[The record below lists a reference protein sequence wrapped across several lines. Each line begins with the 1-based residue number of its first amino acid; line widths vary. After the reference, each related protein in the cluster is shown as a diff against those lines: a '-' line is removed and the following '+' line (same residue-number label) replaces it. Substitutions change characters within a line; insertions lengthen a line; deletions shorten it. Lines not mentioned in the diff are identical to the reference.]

1 MNNQTQGYVRLT
13 SKLMMVYKCFGHLWF
28 LRIQLYCSTEL
39 ISINLRR
46 LLCWNNRCMGRKWTI
61 IYLREIWY
69 KHKPDFLYLSETEKD
84 TTFFAFYA
92 SCISLWIWL
101 IWTVKDLVMY
111 WCIFRWRE
119 RYWSLYDF
127 ASISGLHINAAKS
140 SLYASGSGIANVCE
154 EAERA
159 GIEVGQLPIRYMGL
173 PLTTKALSKED
184 YEPLIDTIRT
194 RMLSWTNKSLSYA
207 GRSQLLNSVISSIVS
222 FWSSAFILPMSCL
235 DTIESLC
242 SAFIWAGDPHQTHK
256 AKVKWDDLCYPKSE
270 GGLDIRRL
278 QDTVRVFAL
287 SLIWQFFN
295 MSDSLWVSWV
305 QHYLL
310 HHSSFWDVRE
320 ETTGSWI
327 WRKLL
332 KLCPLAC
339 QFIRVEVGNGEKAF
353 FWHDDWLR
361 IGKLIELTGATGT
374 RYLGIVRSARVCDAV
389 VQGQW
394 RVRGQRSRHFQDLHA
409 KVQAEPVPNQCMGED
424 RFLWR
429 IQQGCVLCGERDET
443 RDHLFFACP
452 YSYTVWDRVVG
463 KLMGRRINP
472 DWSDMLRYI
481 RNGAANLKNQVLISL
496 LFQVVVYH
504 IWRERNLRRH
514 QQGQK
519 GTELMISTINKTVK
533 NRISSLGYEADHR
546 LEGLLRRWFEV
557 FD

>member
-1 MNNQTQGYVRLT
+1 M
-13 SKLMMVYKCFGHLWF
+13 
-28 LRIQLYCSTEL
+28 
-39 ISINLRR
+39 
-46 LLCWNNRCMGRKWTI
+46 
-61 IYLREIWY
+61 
-69 KHKPDFLYLSETEKD
+69 
-84 TTFFAFYA
+84 
-92 SCISLWIWL
+92 
-101 IWTVKDLVMY
+101 
-111 WCIFRWRE
+111 
-119 RYWSLYDF
+119 
-127 ASISGLHINAAKS
+127 
-140 SLYASGSGIANVCE
+140 
-154 EAERA
+154 
-159 GIEVGQLPIRYMGL
+159 IRYMGL

-184 YEPLIDTIRT
+184 YEPFIDKIRT

-270 GGLDIRRL
+270 GGLGIRRL

-353 FWHDDWLR
+353 FWHDDLLR

-389 VQGQW
+389 AQGQW

-409 KVQAEPVPNQCMGED
+409 KIQAEPVPNQCMGED
-424 RFLWR
+424 RFLWRHETEVYKDSYSASRTWEQLRRKKEEVNWSSSVWFKQGVPRFAFIVWLAIQNRLSTGDRMRHWR

-496 LFQVVVYH
+496 LFQMVVYH
-504 IWRERNLRRH
+504 IWRERNLRRN

>member
-1 MNNQTQGYVRLT
+1 
-13 SKLMMVYKCFGHLWF
+13 
-28 LRIQLYCSTEL
+28 
-39 ISINLRR
+39 
-46 LLCWNNRCMGRKWTI
+46 
-61 IYLREIWY
+61 
-69 KHKPDFLYLSETEKD
+69 
-84 TTFFAFYA
+84 
-92 SCISLWIWL
+92 
-101 IWTVKDLVMY
+101 
-111 WCIFRWRE
+111 
-119 RYWSLYDF
+119 
-127 ASISGLHINAAKS
+127 
-140 SLYASGSGIANVCE
+140 
-154 EAERA
+154 
-159 GIEVGQLPIRYMGL
+159 MGL

-184 YEPLIDTIRT
+184 YEPLIDKIRT

-207 GRSQLLNSVISSIVS
+207 GRLQLLNSVISSI
-222 FWSSAFILPMSCL
+222 
-235 DTIESLC
+235 
-242 SAFIWAGDPHQTHK
+242 TH
-256 AKVKWDDLCYPKSE
+256 YGFP
-270 GGLDIRRL
+270 G
-278 QDTVRVFAL
+278 
-287 SLIWQFFN
+287 FN
-295 MSDSLWVSWV
+295 IIFCIIF
-305 QHYLL
+305 
-310 HHSSFWDVRE
+310 HSGMFGK
-320 ETTGSWI
+320 TTGSWI

-332 KLCPLAC
+332 KLCPLAY

-361 IGKLIELTGATGT
+361 IRKLIELTGATGT

-389 VQGQW
+389 AQGQW
-394 RVRGQRSRHFQDLHA
+394 RVRGQRRRHFQDLHA
-409 KVQAEPVPNQCMGED
+409 KIQAEPVPNQCMGED

-429 IQQGCVLCGERDET
+429 HETEVYKDSYSASRTWEQLRRKKEEVNWSSSVWFKQGVPRFAFIVLLAIQNRLSTGDRMRQWRIQQGCVLCGERDKT

-504 IWRERNLRRH
+504 IWRERNLRRN